1 MKLWRLSTVL
11 GTAAA
16 AYIIA
21 ACNPDSSAPRTSVPP
36 PNTFTASPHQHLMLL
51 KGHLRAAPLPPR
63 RHSVS
68 YCQER
73 TNLLVHNSYATDA
86 CL

>member
-51 KGHLRAAPLPPR
+51 KGHVRAAPLPGGAALEDNGIYYHGGP
-63 RHSVS
+63 VILA
-68 YCQER
+68 QK
-73 TNLLVHNSYATDA
+73 VAA
-86 CL
+86 I